1 MIRDSVITHQDEKQ
15 HFNRK
20 RIIKVR
26 PYPTATTE
34 DILDFCKPIARRK
47 PDVLIVHAGT
57 NDLNKKDEKV
67 IVDNIL
73 KIRETI
79 SEISPTTKTLIST
92 IINRFDSKN
101 FNDKIVFV
109 NNRLEQVISKCD
121 LIDNSNI
128 DKDCI
133 VSKR

>member
-26 PYPTATTE
+26 PYPRATTE

-47 PDVLIVHAGT
+47 PDVIIVHAGT

-73 KIRETI
+73 KIREMI
-79 SEISPTTKTLIST
+79 SEISPTTKTLP
-92 IINRFDSKN
+92 
-101 FNDKIVFV
+101 
-109 NNRLEQVISKCD
+109 
-121 LIDNSNI
+121 
-128 DKDCI
+128 
-133 VSKR
+133 